1 MNLTKN
7 FTLEEMSRSATATRL
22 GIDNTIPTD
31 LIENARLVCHA
42 LEKIRA
48 YYARPV
54 KVTSCYRSAALNK
67 AVGGSKTSDHC
78 EAIAVD
84 FEVVGVPNVEVCQA
98 IPDILGSFDQ
108 IIYEFGPAG
117 WVHLGLGG
125 VRMEKLSAV
134 KEGKKTV
141 YHKGFL

>member
-7 FTLEEMSRSATATRL
+7 FTLEEMSRSATAIRL

-48 YYARPV
+48 YYARPI
-54 KVTSCYRSAALNK
+54 KVTSCYRSPALNK

-78 EAIAVD
+78 EAQAVD

-108 IIYEFGPAG
+108 IIYEFGPEG
-117 WVHLGLGG
+117 WVHLGIGG
-125 VRMEKLSAV
+125 IRLEKLTAV
-134 KEGKKTV
+134 KENGKTV
-141 YHKGFL
+141 YKRGIV

>member
-7 FTLEEMSRSATATRL
+7 FTLAEMSRSATAIRL

-48 YYARPV
+48 YYASPI
-54 KVTSCYRSAALNK
+54 KVTSCYRSGALNK

-78 EAIAVD
+78 EALAVD
-84 FEVVGVPNVEVCQA
+84 FEVIGVPNAEVCRA
-98 IPDILGSFDQ
+98 IPAILGSFDQ
-108 IIYEFGPAG
+108 IIYEFGPEG

-125 VRMEKLSAV
+125 TRLEQLTAV
-134 KEGKKTV
+134 KENGKTV
-141 YHKGFL
+141 YKRGIV